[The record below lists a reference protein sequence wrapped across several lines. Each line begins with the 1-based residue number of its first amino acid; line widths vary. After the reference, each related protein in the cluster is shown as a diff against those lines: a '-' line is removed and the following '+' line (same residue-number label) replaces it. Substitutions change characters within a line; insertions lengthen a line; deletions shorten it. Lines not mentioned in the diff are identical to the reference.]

1 MYLFNEKKYQ
11 VQKHMFRSPWRDSV
25 YGGFDQVPFFLFY
38 IFCLMICNLLI
49 YGTIYSTLYNKLLQ
63 AVTLFVVS
71 WIATKCLYWNHN
83 VMNMK
88 RILHIN
94 FIQIYSW
101 HQIIISSKYI
111 ESCNIPAKIPQWTTN
126 RPGSV
131 RCLQH
136 RPDSCPILALYG
148 LYTSWQTRSANTCDD
163 FFRKHQCRGSR
174 GRHPFTQWPDTNRV
188 NSSEGSSESR

>member
-1 MYLFNEKKYQ
+1 M
-11 VQKHMFRSPWRDSV
+11 QKHMFRSPWRDSV
-25 YGGFDQVPFFLFY
+25 FGGFDQVPFFLFY

-111 ESCNIPAKIPQWTTN
+111 ESCCVISLPKYHSEPQTGRDRSDACSIGPIPVRFWHFMACTQVGKPGLQTHVMIFSGNISVAGVEGSILLPNDLTPTESTPAKAA
-126 RPGSV
+126 V
-131 RCLQH
+131 RAG
-136 RPDSCPILALYG
+136 RYG
-148 LYTSWQTRSANTCDD
+148 WY
-163 FFRKHQCRGSR
+163 
-174 GRHPFTQWPDTNRV
+174 
-188 NSSEGSSESR
+188 E